1 MMAALHG
8 ASRSTRKELLTVS
21 GGGHNDTWKKG
32 AAMEGIS
39 RFVEEVTRD

>member
-8 ASRSTRKELLTVS
+8 ASRSTRKELLTVA
-21 GGGHNDTWKKG
+21 GGHNDTWKKG

-39 RFVEEVTRD
+39 RFVAEVTRD